1 MFRHL
6 VLGLLR
12 DGQPRHGYELT
23 TEYGRRSAISVN
35 TGNFYRELQK
45 LAAEALVTTRENP
58 PEADARRIPYQITEQ
73 GRREFDEWLTSP
85 CQDQADLSER
95 LLFIDLVPP
104 DARARIFEWWEEE
117 LWMRSK
123 ALARAREEALRL
135 GDSSAR
141 LDPLPLLL
149 LRRMKLIAA
158 ELEFIKEFR
167 TEYEAWQ
174 RRQESRARAAP
185 ERPSANRRGRGP
197 GRR

>member
-23 TEYGRRSAISVN
+23 TEYGRRSAISVS

-45 LAAEALVTTRENP
+45 LAGESLVATRENP
-58 PEADARRIPYQITEQ
+58 PDADARRIPYQITEQ
-73 GRREFDEWLTSP
+73 GCREFDEWLTSP
-85 CQDQADLSER
+85 CEHQADLSER

-104 DARARIFEWWEEE
+104 EARARILEWWEEE

-123 ALARAREEALRL
+123 ALARAREEALRSTA
-135 GDSSAR
+135 GSAR

-167 TEYEAWQ
+167 LEFEAWQ
-174 RRQESRARAAP
+174 RRHESRPRAAP
-185 ERPSANRRGRGP
+185 ERTGARRGRGP
-197 GRR
+197 GRK

>member
-23 TEYGRRSAISVN
+23 TEYARRSAISVS

-45 LAAEALVTTRENP
+45 LAAESLVATRENP
-58 PEADARRIPYQITEQ
+58 PNADARRIPYQITEQ

-85 CQDQADLSER
+85 CQHQADLSER

-104 DARARIFEWWEEE
+104 DARRRILDWWEEE
-117 LWMRSK
+117 LWIRSK
-123 ALARAREEALRL
+123 ALARAREEALRA
-135 GDSSAR
+135 SSNAAR

-167 TEYEAWQ
+167 IEFDAWQ
-174 RRQESRARAAP
+174 QRHEAQTRPAPDRAGA
-185 ERPSANRRGRGP
+185 RRGRGQ